1 MKNLNLKK
9 RMFSNVLKKVFL
21 TTFLFILSF
30 SSFAQEKK
38 EIVIGTVNSFSQA
51 FLSSKSSNNS
61 FDIKLTDNKIY
72 NLKINVKNN
81 TVDGYF
87 VTGNILNNKSKNAR
101 AIEPVF
107 SFTEKDGKISGEIV
121 FYDQKKAFK
130 ISTNNNGQVLASD
143 TDIHS
148 ILCVDFEQEK
158 EITNNAPVSG
168 SVQKT
173 QIQLESLPGAAHV
186 IYLDFDG
193 EVVSGTRWAGGRTIN
208 AQPAGFSDEKIL
220 AVWRIMVD
228 DFNPFNINVTT
239 RRDVFDATPKS
250 QRMMAIFTPTTDAAP
265 GSGGVAYLNSF
276 SWNSDDPC
284 WVYNLGTR
292 SAGET
297 GSHEVGHT
305 LGLAHDGTRSGT
317 TYYAGHGQ
325 WSPIMGWSANK
336 TLGHWSK
343 GEYDNA
349 DNTQDDLAI
358 ISNSRN
364 GFGYKK
370 DDHSNTINGATEL
383 VSDSNGNVSKA
394 DNEGI
399 IEKTSDKDV
408 FSFQTS
414 GGQVNFSFD
423 PNPYYPNLNI
433 KARLLNSNGSEVAS
447 SDLQGLKASI
457 ATTLQS
463 GTYYIEI
470 DGVGEGNLSTGYS
483 DYSSLGLF
491 SISGKY
497 PKGNVTDTQAP
508 SVPAN
513 VIASNVQETSLSL
526 SWSAST
532 DNVGVKGYDVYQGN
546 TMITSVSG
554 TSSSVTGLTA
564 NTTYTFRVKAKDA
577 AGNVSD
583 FSNTLTVT
591 TKETRDTQ
599 APSVPANVTASNVEE
614 TSLSLSWTASTDNVG
629 VTGYDVYQGNTM
641 ITSVSGTSYS
651 VTGLTANTTY
661 TFRVKAKDAAG
672 NVSDFSNTL
681 TVTTKETR
689 DTQAPSVPANVTAS
703 NVEETSLSLSWT
715 ASTDNVGVTG
725 YDVYQGNT
733 MITSVS
739 GTSYS
744 VTGLTANTTYTFRV
758 KAKDAAGNVSD
769 FSNTLTVTTKETRD
783 TQAPSVP
790 ANVTASNVEET
801 SLSLSWSA
809 STDNVA
815 VTGYDVYQGDRM
827 ITSVSGI
834 SSSVTGLTANTTYT
848 FRVKAKDAAGNVS
861 DFSTALTVTT
871 KEGGTTDICEG
882 VEVFVSGTRYAV
894 GDRVVYK
901 NYVYERTIRG
911 WKNLGKCGSSLCEGI
926 VEWRSGVRYNTGNRV
941 VYRGNLWE
949 RGTTRWTFISSC
961 NGQAN
966 KTDLITPPQKISVY
980 PNPVKENI
988 LNIVFDPS
996 QGATYSI
1003 INLLGE
1009 TVANGYFNSSI
1020 KVDHLQTGTYILKV
1034 TSDKKQHI
1042 TRFVKQ

>member
-168 SVQKT
+168 SVQKA

-349 DNTQDDLAI
+349 NNTQDDLAI

-513 VIASNVQETSLSL
+513 VIASNVEETSLSL

-532 DNVGVKGYDVYQGN
+532 DNVGV
-546 TMITSVSG
+546 
-554 TSSSVTGLTA
+554 
-564 NTTYTFRVKAKDA
+564 
-577 AGNVSD
+577 
-583 FSNTLTVT
+583 
-591 TKETRDTQ
+591 
-599 APSVPANVTASNVEE
+599 
-614 TSLSLSWTASTDNVG
+614 
-629 VTGYDVYQGNTM
+629 TGYDVYQGDRM

-689 DTQAPSVPANVTAS
+689 DTQAPSVPANVIAS
-703 NVEETSLSLSWT
+703 NVEETSLSLSWS

-725 YDVYQGNT
+725 YDVYQGDRMITSVSGTSYSVTGLTANT
-733 MITSVS
+733 TYTFRVKAKDAAGNVSDFSNTLTVTTKETRDTQAPSVPANVIASNVEETSLSLSWSASTDNVGVTGYDVYQGDRMITSVS

>member
-168 SVQKT
+168 SVQKA

-349 DNTQDDLAI
+349 NNTQDDLAI

-513 VIASNVQETSLSL
+513 VIASNVEETSLSL

-532 DNVGVKGYDVYQGN
+532 DNVGVKGYDVYQGD
-546 TMITSVSG
+546 
-554 TSSSVTGLTA
+554 
-564 NTTYTFRVKAKDA
+564 R
-577 AGNVSD
+577 
-583 FSNTLTVT
+583 
-591 TKETRDTQ
+591 
-599 APSVPANVTASNVEE
+599 
-614 TSLSLSWTASTDNVG
+614 
-629 VTGYDVYQGNTM
+629 M

-689 DTQAPSVPANVTAS
+689 DTQAPSVPANV
-703 NVEETSLSLSWT
+703 
-715 ASTDNVGVTG
+715 
-725 YDVYQGNT
+725 
-733 MITSVS
+733 I
-739 GTSYS
+739 
-744 VTGLTANTTYTFRV
+744 
-758 KAKDAAGNVSD
+758 
-769 FSNTLTVTTKETRD
+769 
-783 TQAPSVP
+783 
-790 ANVTASNVEET
+790 ASNVEET

-809 STDNVA
+809 STDNVG
-815 VTGYDVYQGDRM
+815 VKGYDVYQG
-827 ITSVSGI
+827 
-834 SSSVTGLTANTTYT
+834 
-848 FRVKAKDAAGNVS
+848 
-861 DFSTALTVTT
+861 
-871 KEGGTTDICEG
+871 
-882 VEVFVSGTRYAV
+882 
-894 GDRVVYK
+894 
-901 NYVYERTIRG
+901 
-911 WKNLGKCGSSLCEGI
+911 
-926 VEWRSGVRYNTGNRV
+926 
-941 VYRGNLWE
+941 
-949 RGTTRWTFISSC
+949 
-961 NGQAN
+961 
-966 KTDLITPPQKISVY
+966 
-980 PNPVKENI
+980 
-988 LNIVFDPS
+988 
-996 QGATYSI
+996 
-1003 INLLGE
+1003 
-1009 TVANGYFNSSI
+1009 
-1020 KVDHLQTGTYILKV
+1020 
-1034 TSDKKQHI
+1034 
-1042 TRFVKQ
+1042 